1 MLTPSR
7 CGRMDQCVVMGPGT
21 VGLMT
26 FSGTSCT
33 LRKLT
38 LGGHSPGNSTG
49 VPHGATA
56 TACTKPSDS
65 ASNGAGGTCSGLYFV
80 IVDLMAGKDTVTI
93 LRELNQCFPFPDND
107 TQVPLLPCRVSEC
120 LLTGAL
126 CRLWHISTCTPSRAS
141 QPPLSQQLS
150 ARTLQDWRAR

>member
-7 CGRMDQCVVMGPGT
+7 CGRMDQCVVMGPGA

-38 LGGHSPGNSTG
+38 LGGHSPGNSPGEPKCAGTE
-49 VPHGATA
+49 
-56 TACTKPSDS
+56 CTKPGDNQN
-65 ASNGAGGTCSGLYFV
+65 NGAEGSCSGLYFV

-93 LRELNQCFPFPDND
+93 LRELNQCFPFPEND
-107 TQVPLLPCRVSEC
+107 TQVPL
-120 LLTGAL
+120 
-126 CRLWHISTCTPSRAS
+126 
-141 QPPLSQQLS
+141 QPYS
-150 ARTLQDWRAR
+150 AVG

>member
-38 LGGHSPGNSTG
+38 LGGHSPGNSPGKSKCAGTE
-49 VPHGATA
+49 
-56 TACTKPSDS
+56 CTKLGDDP
-65 ASNGAGGTCSGLYFV
+65 NKGVGGTCSGLYFV

-107 TQVPLLPCRVSEC
+107 TQVPLLPFCASGC
-120 LLTGAL
+120 LITGAL

-141 QPPLSQQLS
+141 RPPQSLQLS
-150 ARTLQDWRAR
+150 AEIP